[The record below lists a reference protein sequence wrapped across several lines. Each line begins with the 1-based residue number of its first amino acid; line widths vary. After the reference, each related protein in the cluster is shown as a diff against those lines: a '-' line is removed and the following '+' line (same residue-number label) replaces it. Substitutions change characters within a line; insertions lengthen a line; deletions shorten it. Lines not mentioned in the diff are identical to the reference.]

1 MINCARRNSISGSRQ
16 GLTTSPELNSNEPR
30 TPSGPTETQDLNSTT
45 GATNLSLV
53 KDASPDDS
61 NEAPGFKTRTKLNP
75 AAPVFTP
82 SPAYRLDPTVRGFVP
97 RASGMN
103 NSSVPASPA
112 DSAGPATPSPV
123 RSAFT
128 FALAARAAHGKGPGE
143 GSSLPVGVG
152 KMRMMQPEDMVDGE
166 RRAGEVFVFI

>member
-1 MINCARRNSISGSRQ
+1 MINCARPNSISGSRQ

-45 GATNLSLV
+45 GATNLALV
-53 KDASPDDS
+53 KDTSPDDS
-61 NEAPGFKTRTKLNP
+61 NEAAAFKTKTKLNP

-82 SPAYRLDPTVRGFVP
+82 SPAYRLDPTVRAFIP
-97 RASGMN
+97 HASGMN
-103 NSSVPASPA
+103 SDSVPASPA

-123 RSAFT
+123 RGAFT
-128 FALAARAAHGKGPGE
+128 FGWATRAARSKGHGE

-152 KMRMMQPEDMVDGE
+152 KMRMVQPEDVVDGE
-166 RRAGEVFVFI
+166 RRAGEVFVFF